1 MSPDPWLMT
10 QVRRRASQIVEDW
23 SERVY
28 VRCIVDELQG
38 EGISDIRHMPA
49 DELDAL
55 IIKHTVASLL
65 DDDVEESDQSKR
77 NRS

>member
-1 MSPDPWLMT
+1 MSPDPWPMT
-10 QVRRRASQIVEDW
+10 QVRRRASQIVEDRF
-23 SERVY
+23 ERVY

-55 IIKHTVASLL
+55 IIKHTSAPLM
-65 DDDVEESDQSKR
+65 DVDEGEMA
-77 NRS
+77 